1 MADIPGLNDIFPSA
15 HQILLLIILQAL
27 VAPKTTKIYRDTPKV
42 WHPGRSGRISLGPKN
57 TLAIF
62 GEVHPRIVKSFE
74 LKGSVLAFTV
84 LVENIPKR
92 KVNTAT
98 RDALN
103 ISDFQAVDRDF
114 SFILD
119 DRVEASLVVGAAES
133 IDKFLIESVT
143 VFDEFSG
150 VKASQQF
157 GDGKKSLAI
166 SVRLQP
172 RDKTLT
178 DKEIDEI
185 SSKIVMAVID
195 KTGGEL
201 RS

>member
-1 MADIPGLNDIFPSA
+1 M
-15 HQILLLIILQAL
+15 
-27 VAPKTTKIYRDTPKV
+27 
-42 WHPGRSGRISLGPKN
+42 
-57 TLAIF
+57 
-62 GEVHPRIVKSFE
+62 
-74 LKGSVLAFTV
+74 KGSVLAFTI
-84 LVENIPKR
+84 LLENIPKR

-133 IDKFLIESVT
+133 IDKSLIESVT